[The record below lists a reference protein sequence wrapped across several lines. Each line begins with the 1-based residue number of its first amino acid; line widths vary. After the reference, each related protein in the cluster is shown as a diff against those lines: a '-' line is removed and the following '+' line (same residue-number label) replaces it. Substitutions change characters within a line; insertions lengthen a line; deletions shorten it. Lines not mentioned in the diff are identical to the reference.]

1 VNNYTFSQAPKGRQ
15 RVAGGVRP
23 RKGRRLDS
31 PKPWRGDIEHHIEP
45 DFDVAP
51 SGLSIKL
58 GSRIRG
64 FTPLAT
70 RLGPSGAGRT
80 QRARTLTQ
88 QRSAFSLLEVILAL
102 AILAGSLAA
111 LGEVMRMAGQ
121 AARLTES
128 ETQAQILTAS
138 VMDEL
143 ASGARQLSA
152 VSQSMLD
159 STSSPPWVYSVS
171 LEDTGYQQMVA
182 VRVTVA
188 QQLES
193 RLQPAHFEL
202 LRWMP
207 NPNYTPPQMDDQSQ
221 SSSSSTS
228 GSSSS
233 GSSSGTGSGGQR

>member
-1 VNNYTFSQAPKGRQ
+1 VKKNKRGGRSCARVHPSLALPIEGKGTRRR
-15 RVAGGVRP
+15 RVE
-23 RKGRRLDS
+23 S
-31 PKPWRGDIEHHIEP
+31 
-45 DFDVAP
+45 
-51 SGLSIKL
+51 
-58 GSRIRG
+58 
-64 FTPLAT
+64 
-70 RLGPSGAGRT
+70 
-80 QRARTLTQ
+80 
-88 QRSAFSLLEVILAL
+88 RSAFSLLEVILAL

-128 ETQAQILTAS
+128 ETQAQILAAS

-152 VSQSMLD
+152 VSQSTLD
-159 STSSPPWVYSVS
+159 STSNPAWVYSIA

-182 VRVTVA
+182 VRVSVE
-188 QQLES
+188 QQLDA
-193 RLQPAHFEL
+193 RLQPARFEL

-207 NPNYTPPQMDDQSQ
+207 NPNYTAPTTDDESSSNS

-233 GSSSGTGSGGQR
+233 GSSSGSGTGGSR

>member
-1 VNNYTFSQAPKGRQ
+1 LITCRNGNDQPAS
-15 RVAGGVRP
+15 VRP
-23 RKGRRLDS
+23 
-31 PKPWRGDIEHHIEP
+31 
-45 DFDVAP
+45 AP
-51 SGLSIKL
+51 QAGLSE
-58 GSRIRG
+58 RRG
-64 FTPLAT
+64 
-70 RLGPSGAGRT
+70 
-80 QRARTLTQ
+80 
-88 QRSAFSLLEVILAL
+88 FSLLEVILAL

-128 ETQAQILTAS
+128 ETQAQILAAS

-152 VSQSMLD
+152 VSQSELD
-159 STSSPPWVYSVS
+159 STANPPWVYSVA

-182 VRVTVA
+182 VRVTVS
-188 QQLES
+188 QQLDS

-207 NPNYTPPQMDDQSQ
+207 NPNYVAPQTDDQSQ
-221 SSSSSTS
+221 SSSSSSSSTS

-233 GSSSGTGSGGQR
+233 GSSSGSGSGGQR